1 MMSPRPVSSAPSRT
15 PSVPNAPPR
24 PVTAAVSGAPTLF
37 IAEDDPDVR
46 QMLRQLLKGQFNV
59 YEAPDGQAALEM
71 LARLAPPDAIV
82 LDVMMPRL
90 DGFAV
95 AARIKADPRL
105 KDVPLLFL
113 TACDGFKETVG
124 GINVGARH
132 YITKPFLPS
141 DLMGKLKRA
150 TRHAVA
156 R

>member
-1 MMSPRPVSSAPSRT
+1 MMSPHPSVPSAPSAQ
-15 PSVPNAPPR
+15 NAPPR
-24 PVTAAVSGAPTLF
+24 LATAAVPGAPTLL

-59 YEAPDGQAALEM
+59 YEAPDGQTALEM
-71 LARLAPPDAIV
+71 LARLSPPDAIV

-105 KDVPLLFL
+105 QGVPLMFL

-124 GINVGARH
+124 GINAGARH
-132 YITKPFLPS
+132 YITKPFIPS
-141 DLMGKLKRA
+141 DLVGKLKRA
-150 TRHAVA
+150 TRNHA